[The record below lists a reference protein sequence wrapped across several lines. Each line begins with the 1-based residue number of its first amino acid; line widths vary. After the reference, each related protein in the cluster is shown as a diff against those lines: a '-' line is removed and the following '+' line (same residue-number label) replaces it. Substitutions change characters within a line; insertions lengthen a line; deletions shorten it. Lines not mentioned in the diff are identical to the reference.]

1 MMPNKK
7 RVKRGGK
14 TNIQNRKEVLS
25 IMPFNFTKVLL
36 FYRREN
42 WIERTR
48 KGELVK
54 NQIPKLHPAL
64 KQYYPPKMK
73 FQI

>member
-42 WIERTR
+42 
-48 KGELVK
+48 
-54 NQIPKLHPAL
+54 
-64 KQYYPPKMK
+64 
-73 FQI
+73 